1 MKTKLL
7 LIGFTVLLY
16 SCGGGSDDPMDGGGT
31 NPPPVTGT
39 VTYNKDIQPI
49 VMTTCATAN
58 CHLGSTGQA
67 GFGLETYALFKSA
80 AQSRGLFTRIQSS
93 TNPMPP
99 TGKMSQANINL
110 FLAWRDQGY
119 LEN

>member
-1 MKTKLL
+1 M
-7 LIGFTVLLY
+7 GFTILFY
-16 SCGGGSDDPMDGGGT
+16 SCGGGSDDSADGGNS
-31 NPPPVTGT
+31 NPPPVTGA
-39 VTYNKDIQPI
+39 VTYTVDIRPI

-67 GFGLETYALFKSA
+67 GFGLETYALLKSA
-80 AQSRGLFTRIQSS
+80 AQTRPLFTRIQST